1 MEREQERETAVVE
14 GHAEQRTAPD
24 ERPFTLG
31 QRIALWSISKIG
43 YLAIRLICS
52 TMRFSASAEEPSGL
66 DPADY
71 PPAGAVAPF
80 WHRSVFSATFF
91 FRNRGISVMTSRS
104 FDGEY
109 IARIIES
116 FGFKAVRG
124 SSSRGG
130 VRALLGMHTVIE
142 EGGVAAFTIDG
153 PRGPRYV
160 AKPGPVLLA
169 RNTGAPVMAF
179 YVAVSDGWVLNSW
192 DKFII
197 PKPFTRAHVRWSR
210 PIIVPRDASSE
221 SLKTSHDEMQAAL
234 ERVRLYAEEQV
245 GITEHD
251 S

>member
-1 MEREQERETAVVE
+1 MEREQEHENIAAEEQSQSKAAV
-14 GHAEQRTAPD
+14 EQ
-24 ERPFTLG
+24 PFTLK
-31 QRIALWSISKIG
+31 QRIALWTISKIG
-43 YLAIRLICS
+43 YLAIRLICA
-52 TMRFSASAEEPSGL
+52 TMRFDCSAEELSDL
-66 DPADY
+66 APAKY
-71 PPAGAVAPF
+71 PPAGAIAPF
-80 WHRSVFSATFF
+80 WHRCVFSATYY

-109 IARIIES
+109 IARIIEA
-116 FGFKAVRG
+116 FGFSAVRG

-153 PRGPRYV
+153 PRGPKYV

-169 RNTGAPVMAF
+169 CNTGAAVMAF

-197 PKPFTRAHVRWSR
+197 PKPFTRAHIRWSR
-210 PIIVPRDASSE
+210 PIYVPRDANSE
-221 SLKTSHDEMQAAL
+221 SLKSYHDEMQAAL
-234 ERVRLYAEEQV
+234 ERVRHYAEEQV
-245 GITEHD
+245 GIADHA